1 MKAKSDARRMTVKAV
16 AKVGSKGRLY
26 LPPEV
31 RGALK
36 ISEGDYL
43 AFREERGRIYVE
55 KLE

>member
-1 MKAKSDARRMTVKAV
+1 MKTKRDAGHMTVKAV

-31 RGALK
+31 REALK

-43 AFREERGRIYVE
+43 AFREERGRIYIE
-55 KLE
+55 RLE

>member
-1 MKAKSDARRMTVKAV
+1 MTVKAV

-31 RGALK
+31 REALK

-43 AFREERGRIYVE
+43 AFREERGRIYIE
-55 KLE
+55 RLE

>member
-1 MKAKSDARRMTVKAV
+1 MRAKRDAGRMTVKAV

-31 RGALK
+31 RDAMKL
-36 ISEGDYL
+36 SEGDYL
-43 AFREERGRIYVE
+43 AFREERGRMYVE

>member
-1 MKAKSDARRMTVKAV
+1 MRAKRDAGRMTVKAV

-31 RGALK
+31 REALK
-36 ISEGDYL
+36 IFEGEFV

-55 KLE
+55 KLV